1 MFDARPMILDYKAN
15 IPLHMLEAK
24 YKKPIHEIIKILHVV
39 SVKRP
44 RMLLD
49 AIQGR
54 PPVSIGRNKSK
65 RKNR

>member
-24 YKKPIHEIIKILHVV
+24 YKKPIHEIIKILHAV

-44 RMLLD
+44 RGLVD

-54 PPVSIGRNKSK
+54 PPVSIGRNKRKK
-65 RKNR
+65 R